1 MKFFNGKVLPKSS
14 TTISARFNQEVQRR
28 NIKAFSDL
36 VVVGCSV
43 ISLILVAALFNKV
56 SQLESRRT
64 PTLVQK
70 DDGSVIDV
78 EVYDSDFRSN
88 EVLKK
93 FVTDS
98 LILLMSW
105 SREPAK
111 GQSESLNNSNS
122 NTKNKPP
129 SYEEQS
135 TTIQNDENKSIIIPT
150 SVFYG
155 SFAFTEAGGFR
166 DVLMKSQIAN
176 MIGKTKVMEGQEK
189 TTLSVRTL
197 GMPESIGVGK
207 WKVSVVADFMRWDIK
222 GGNIERIAFNKD
234 IYVQVVEQPKIP
246 AGKEPNA
253 LEIILQTIRRS
264 KLEIY
269 DMQEIGVAIPKQV
282 ATPTPAVSASP
293 SPAVSVSP
301 SPAVSASPSPGASSP
316 PPKNNVFSN
325 KEFIKK

>member
-1 MKFFNGKVLPKSS
+1 MKFFSGKVLPKSS
-14 TTISARFNQEVQRR
+14 VTLSSRFNQEVQRR

-36 VVVGCSV
+36 AVVGCSIV
-43 ISLILVAALFNKV
+43 SLILVVALFNKV
-56 SQLESRRT
+56 NQLESRAT

-70 DDGSVIDV
+70 SDGSVI
-78 EVYDSDFRSN
+78 EVGAEDSNFRSP

-93 FVTDS
+93 FVTDA

-111 GQSESLNNSNS
+111 GQSESLNN
-122 NTKNKPP
+122 TKNKSPT
-129 SYEEQS
+129 YEEQA
-135 TTIQNDENKSIIIPT
+135 TTIQSDENKSVAIPT

-189 TTLSVRTL
+189 TTLSVRTV
-197 GMPESIGVGK
+197 GMPESIGLGK

-293 SPAVSVSP
+293 SPGVSVSP
-301 SPAVSASPSPGASSP
+301 SPAISASPSPGASSP

>member
-28 NIKAFSDL
+28 NSKAFSDL

-93 FVTDS
+93 FVTDA

-189 TTLSVRTL
+189 TALSIRTV
-197 GMPESIGVGK
+197 GTPEFLEIGK
-207 WKVSVVADFMRWDIK
+207 WKITIVSDFMRWDMK
-222 GGNIERIAFNKD
+222 GANIERIAFNKD
-234 IYVQVVEQPKIP
+234 VYVQVVAQPSGP
-246 AGKEPNA
+246 RGKPPNA
-253 LEIILQTIRRS
+253 LEIILKTIRRS
-264 KLEIY
+264 RLEIY
-269 DMQEIGVAIPKQV
+269 DMQDIGIAIPKRS
-282 ATPTPAVSASP
+282 PAGVASP
-293 SPAVSVSP
+293 P
-301 SPAVSASPSPGASSP
+301 SPSPGAVSP
-316 PPKNNVFSN
+316 SPVATSPSPSASVSPQTNVFSN

>member
-1 MKFFNGKVLPKSS
+1 MKFFSGKVRPKS
-14 TTISARFNQEVQRR
+14 TTTLSSRFNQEVQRR

-36 VVVGCSV
+36 AVVGCSIV
-43 ISLILVAALFNKV
+43 SLILVIALFNKV
-56 SQLESRRT
+56 NQLENRAT
-64 PTLVQK
+64 PTLVQRN
-70 DDGSVIDV
+70 DGSVI
-78 EVYDSDFRSN
+78 EVAAEDSNFRSP

-93 FVTDS
+93 FVTDA

-111 GQSESLNNSNS
+111 GQSESLNNSN
-122 NTKNKPP
+122 TKNKPP
-129 SYEEQS
+129 SYEEQA
-135 TTIQNDENKSIIIPT
+135 TTIQSDDNKSVAIPT

-189 TTLSVRTL
+189 TTLSVRTV

-207 WKVSVVADFMRWDIK
+207 WKISVVSDFLRWDIK
-222 GGNIERIAFNKD
+222 GANIERIAFNKD
-234 IYVQVVEQPKIP
+234 IYIQVVAQPKIP

-269 DMQEIGVAIPKQV
+269 DMQEIGVPIPKQA

-293 SPAVSVSP
+293 SPGVSVSP